1 VIYSRSVQ
9 NILRKLRTLYPHAK
23 CGLDYSSPFE
33 LLIATILSA
42 QCTDKRVNLV
52 TPALFR
58 RANRPEQILKLG
70 EKGLVSFIKTCGLYQ
85 AKAKNILAT
94 CEKLVREFEG
104 EVPASLEALTQLP
117 GVGRKTANV
126 VLSNAFDTPAIA
138 VDTHVF
144 RVSRRLGLARGK
156 NPHQVELELQ
166 KAIPQKDWSEAHHL
180 LIAHGRG
187 LCSARKPQCEA
198 CPLNSECRYFQ
209 SERQGESS
217 SSGKENTSRGTV
229 VKKSTTV
236 KRLQRMGLAR
246 AGKYRIKR

>member
-1 VIYSRSVQ
+1 MPAHKSKKILAA
-9 NILRKLRTLYPHAK
+9 LRKLYPEAR
-23 CGLDYSSPFE
+23 CGLDYGSPFE

-58 RANRPEQILKLG
+58 RAKGPEQILKLG

-94 CEKLVREFEG
+94 CQKLVQEFSG
-104 EVPASLEALTQLP
+104 QVPDSLEALTELP

-187 LCSARKPQCEA
+187 LCSARSPQCEA
-198 CPLNSECRYFQ
+198 CPLNSECHYFQ
-209 SERQGESS
+209 SERRSGASSTSGRAGRNPKGER
-217 SSGKENTSRGTV
+217 SSGDR
-229 VKKSTTV
+229 
-236 KRLQRMGLAR
+236 RR
-246 AGKYRIKR
+246 

>member
-1 VIYSRSVQ
+1 LPAPKSKKILAT
-9 NILRKLRTLYPHAK
+9 LRKLYPEAR
-23 CGLDYSSPFE
+23 CGLDYGSPFE

-58 RANRPEQILKLG
+58 RAKGPEQILKLG
-70 EKGLVSFIKTCGLYQ
+70 EKGLVSFIRTCGLYQ

-94 CEKLVREFEG
+94 CEKLVREFQG
-104 EVPASLEALTQLP
+104 RVPQSLEELTRLP

-166 KAIPQKDWSEAHHL
+166 KAIPQQDWSEAHHL

-187 LCSARKPQCEA
+187 LCAARKPRCEA
-198 CPLNSECRYFQ
+198 CPL
-209 SERQGESS
+209 
-217 SSGKENTSRGTV
+217 
-229 VKKSTTV
+229 
-236 KRLQRMGLAR
+236 R
-246 AGKYRIKR
+246 AGCDYFKTR